1 MEKLNPIV
9 LGKQPSRKTP
19 FQPAHALK
27 YGVEIVLRDKTGV
40 VCSVECL
47 FCRYFGREEAV
58 ASKRKRTQ
66 NVRTYKPPYRPQSYI
81 EHNQTAHPEKWSEY
95 EGLSDADKVDFF
107 KDRTPPKK
115 NQLSAHF
122 DKESAC
128 VRFSFPAEIV
138 EVLLGNLFFNAEDE
152 EATVATALR
161 AFGPN
166 LDEKYSVVIKT
177 PLRFTLAVQH
187 LSVGLSFRQTA
198 EVIR

>member
-27 YGVEIVLRDKTGV
+27 YGVEIVLETRLASCALLSAFSAGISGAKKLLLQNA
-40 VCSVECL
+40 SE
-47 FCRYFGREEAV
+47 RRMFGRT
-58 ASKRKRTQ
+58 S
-66 NVRTYKPPYRPQSYI
+66 PYRPQSYI

-107 KDRTPPKK
+107 KDRTPKK

-138 EVLLGNLFFNAEDE
+138 EVLLGNLFF
-152 EATVATALR
+152 
-161 AFGPN
+161 
-166 LDEKYSVVIKT
+166 
-177 PLRFTLAVQH
+177 
-187 LSVGLSFRQTA
+187 
-198 EVIR
+198 